1 MLFSQQFFLILQ
13 GILSF
18 ISQLNRLRIRI
29 YLVEN
34 YREFM
39 VLYARGGG
47 CRRLR
52 FPMEKCPQKW
62 YYTRV
67 GDTGIISYTTLY
79 SNIAVLKLITH
90 IP

>member
-39 VLYARGGG
+39 VLYARGGVPALAVPDG
-47 CRRLR
+47 EMSPEMVLYARGGYR
-52 FPMEKCPQKW
+52 
-62 YYTRV
+62 YY
-67 GDTGIISYTTLY
+67 IIYHPL
-79 SNIAVLKLITH
+79 
-90 IP
+90 